1 MNDAKRKANKKY
13 KTANVKRLMV
23 EFYPTEADLWE
34 HINKQD
40 NKQGY
45 IKSLVRRDMKGE

>member
-1 MNDAKRKANKKY
+1 MTDAQKRAKAKY
-13 KTANVKRLMV
+13 REKTNRLAV
-23 EFYPTEADLWE
+23 DFYPTESDLWE

>member
-1 MNDAKRKANKKY
+1 MTEAHKRAKAKY
-13 KTANVKRLMV
+13 REKVNRLSID
-23 EFYPTEADLWE
+23 FYPTESDLWE

-45 IKSLVRRDMKGE
+45 IKFLVRKDMKGE

>member
-1 MNDAKRKANKKY
+1 MTDAKKRAKAKY
-13 KTANVKRLMV
+13 NAKRQRLYLD
-23 EFYPTEADLWE
+23 FYPTETELWE

-45 IKSLVRRDMKGE
+45 VKELVRRDMNK